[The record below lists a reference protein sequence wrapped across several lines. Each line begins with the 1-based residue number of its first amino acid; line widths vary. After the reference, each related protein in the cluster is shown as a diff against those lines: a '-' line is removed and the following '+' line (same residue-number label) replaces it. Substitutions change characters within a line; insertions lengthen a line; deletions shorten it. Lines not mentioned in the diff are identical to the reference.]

1 MSNADDIRWVTQVA
15 LLGDKS
21 AFDKLATKYQS
32 PIRRFFLNLT
42 VGDGPLSDDLAQETF
57 IKAYLNITAFKGL
70 AGFSTWL
77 YRIAYNVYYDSVRA
91 QKHYE
96 DINEQIIDSQYQTLN
111 AFSAEKMDIYKA
123 LKLLRKEEQTA
134 VLLFYM
140 EDKSHSEIARIM
152 NCPLG
157 TVKTYILKGKEKLT
171 VYLTKEGYGNE
182 YNRQHAENIFQ

>member
-70 AGFSTWL
+70 SGFSTWL

-96 DINEQIIDSQYQTLN
+96 DINEQVIDSQHQTLN

-140 EDKSHSEIARIM
+140 EDKSHNEIARIM

>member
-1 MSNADDIRWVTQVA
+1 MSNTDDIRWVTQVA

-21 AFDKLATKYQS
+21 AFDKLTCKYQS

-42 VGDGPLSDDLAQETF
+42 VSDGPLSDDLAQETF

-70 AGFSTWL
+70 SGFSTWL

-96 DINEQIIDSQYQTLN
+96 DINEQVIDNQHHTLN
-111 AFSAEKMDIYKA
+111 EFSAEKMDIYKA
-123 LKLLRKEEQTA
+123 LKMLRKEEQTA

-140 EDKSHSEIARIM
+140 EDKTHQEIAKIM

-157 TVKTYILKGKEKLT
+157 TAKTYILKGKEKLS
-171 VYLTKEGYGNE
+171 VYLTKAGYAN
-182 YNRQHAENIFQ
+182 N

>member
-15 LLGDKS
+15 LLGDKN

-70 AGFSTWL
+70 SGFSTWL

-96 DINEQIIDSQYQTLN
+96 DIDEQIIDSQHQTLN

-140 EDKSHSEIARIM
+140 EDKSHNEIARIM

-157 TVKTYILKGKEKLT
+157 TVKTYILKGNEKLT